1 MNTEP
6 MLAYDES
13 IEIAR
18 WLSPL
23 PEIESRF
30 APSPPAFFNAGV
42 GLDQGLGNT
51 FGTDGSTL
59 PDLGPLSPLD
69 NWGSVAAVIDRKAQQ
84 LANFDP
90 TAKDHDNAIWQAYA
104 TKFGTI
110 PFWLQTT
117 KQDRTVNI
125 SSLSLEA
132 AVNAVDD
139 LVRGIATASTFDVV
153 MQSIKKIA
161 QLALENKSSE
171 QKNNFQQQGILSV
184 KASQLYSG
192 YLRTRVVMKYKS
204 GKGYEQITQSIS
216 VQQFYGV
223 LDLAKCKRN
232 ASTILGWD
240 QTDVENWENNTSS
253 APFSQNESPA
263 WNN

>member
-1 MNTEP
+1 MSAEQ

-30 APSPPAFFNAGV
+30 APSPPTFFDRA

-51 FGTDGSTL
+51 FGTDGSAL

-90 TAKDHDNAIWQAYA
+90 TATDHDNAIWQAYA

-117 KQDRTVNI
+117 KQDRTVQI
-125 SSLSLEA
+125 SSLSLDA

-139 LVRGIATASTFDVV
+139 LVKGIATESTFNIVV
-153 MQSIKKIA
+153 DSIKKIA
-161 QLALENKSSE
+161 ELAIQNRSSE

-184 KASQLYSG
+184 KSSQLYSG
-192 YLRTRVVMKYKS
+192 YLRTSVAMRYKS

-232 ASTILGWD
+232 AETILGWD
-240 QTDVENWENNTSS
+240 NTDVDEWERDTSS
-253 APFSQNESPA
+253 APFPPNQSPA